1 MEFGYRPFRATA
13 AADMFVANTGS
24 ERPTMTLGGAKL
36 VAGGA
41 AATATL
47 TDQDGTVLAELSAPA
62 NGADWLDI
70 PVMFVGK
77 VRLNALAGAG
87 AIVMAYVK

>member
-1 MEFGYRPFRATA
+1 MVGEGARPFRAA
-13 AADMFVANTGS
+13 AVADMFDTAQTGYVGV
-24 ERPTMTLGGAKL
+24 LAGAKL

-62 NGADWLDI
+62 NGADWHDI
-70 PVMFVGK
+70 PTLFNRK

-87 AIVMAYVK
+87 AVVMAYVK